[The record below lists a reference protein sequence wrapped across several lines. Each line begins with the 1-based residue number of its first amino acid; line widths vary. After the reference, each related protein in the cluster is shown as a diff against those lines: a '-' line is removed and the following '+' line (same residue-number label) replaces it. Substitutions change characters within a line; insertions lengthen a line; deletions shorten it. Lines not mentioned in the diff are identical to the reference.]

1 MGYALRNCP
10 VGNFRVEASLQ
21 WRIGGLKILNMQT
34 ILKGKTKEVVIDT
47 SGPVIII
54 GESIN
59 PTRRK
64 KLVSTLQGNDFSFVL
79 ELAAS
84 QINSGADVLDVN
96 VGFPGVED
104 EKLLPATVKVLQD
117 NFDVPLCLD
126 SPNPKAIEAALKVA
140 AGKCL
145 INSVNGEE
153 KSLKTLLPVAREY
166 GAAIIG
172 LCMDDD
178 GITHDPE
185 KRLSIAGKII
195 ERAVSMGIKEEDVV
209 IDPLA
214 MAVSAD
220 PNACLVTL
228 ETIRLIHQKL
238 GHNIT
243 QGASNISFGLPDRES
258 LNAAYMAL
266 SIYNGLTCP
275 IANPEKITAAVRA
288 ADLVMGRDDF
298 AVRFVEYFQSR
309 NPQ

>member
-1 MGYALRNCP
+1 
-10 VGNFRVEASLQ
+10 
-21 WRIGGLKILNMQT
+21 MQT
-34 ILKGKTKEVVIDT
+34 ILKGKTKEVLIDT
-47 SGPVIII
+47 SGPVVII

-64 KLVSTLQGNDFSFVL
+64 KLVSTLQENNFELVI

-84 QINSGADVLDVN
+84 QIKAGADVLDVN
-96 VGFPGVED
+96 VGFPGVD
-104 EKLLPATVKVLQD
+104 DVKLLPETVKVLQD
-117 NFDVPLCLD
+117 HFDIPLCLD
-126 SPNPKAIEAALKVA
+126 SPNPLAIEAALKVS

-153 KSLKTLLPVAREY
+153 KSLSALLPVAKEY

-178 GITHDPE
+178 GITHDPQ
-185 KRLSIAGKII
+185 KRLAIAVKII
-195 ERAVSMGIKEEDVV
+195 ERAVRAGIKEEDVV

-228 ETIRLIHQKL
+228 ETIRLVHQKL

-258 LNAAYMAL
+258 LNAAFMAL
-266 SIYNGLTCP
+266 AVYNGLTCP

-288 ADLVMGRDDF
+288 ADLVLGRDDF

-309 NPQ
+309 QQ

>member
-1 MGYALRNCP
+1 M
-10 VGNFRVEASLQ
+10 
-21 WRIGGLKILNMQT
+21 KT
-34 ILKGKTKEVVIDT
+34 ILKGKTKEVIIDT
-47 SGPVIII
+47 AGPVIII

-64 KLVSTLQGNDFSFVL
+64 KLVTTLQEGNFEYVL
-79 ELAAS
+79 ELAES
-84 QINSGADVLDVN
+84 QIKAGADVLDVN
-96 VGFPGVED
+96 VGFPGVD
-104 EKLLPATVKVLQD
+104 DVRLLPETVRVLQD
-117 NFDVPLCLD
+117 KFDIPLCLD
-126 SPNPKAIEAALKVA
+126 SPNPRAIEEALKVA
-140 AGKCL
+140 AGKYL

-153 KSLKTLLPVAREY
+153 KSLNALLPVAKEY

-185 KRLSIAGKII
+185 KRVAIAGKII
-195 ERAVSMGIKEEDVV
+195 ERALKAGINAEDVI

-220 PNACLVTL
+220 PQACLVTL
-228 ETIRLIHQKL
+228 ETIRLVHQKL

-258 LNAAYMAL
+258 LNSAFMAL

-288 ADLVMGRDDF
+288 ADLILGRDDF

-309 NPQ
+309 Q

>member
-1 MGYALRNCP
+1 
-10 VGNFRVEASLQ
+10 
-21 WRIGGLKILNMQT
+21 
-34 ILKGKTKEVVIDT
+34 
-47 SGPVIII
+47 
-54 GESIN
+54 
-59 PTRRK
+59 
-64 KLVSTLQGNDFSFVL
+64 VL
-79 ELAAS
+79 ELAES
-84 QINSGADVLDVN
+84 QIKAGADVLDVN
-96 VGFPGVED
+96 VGFPGVD
-104 EKLLPATVKVLQD
+104 DVRLLPETVKILQEK
-117 NFDVPLCLD
+117 FEVPLCLD

-140 AGKCL
+140 EGKCL

-153 KSLKTLLPVAREY
+153 ASMKALLPVAKEY

-172 LCMDDD
+172 LCMDEG

-185 KRLSIAGKII
+185 KRVAIAEKII
-195 ERAVSMGIKEEDVV
+195 ERALQAGIKEEDVI

-220 PNACLVTL
+220 QKACMVTL

-258 LNAAYMAL
+258 LNASYMAL

-275 IANPEKITAAVRA
+275 IANPEKITAMVRA
-288 ADLVMGRDDF
+288 TDLILGRDDF

-309 NPQ
+309 Q

>member
-1 MGYALRNCP
+1 M
-10 VGNFRVEASLQ
+10 
-21 WRIGGLKILNMQT
+21 KT
-34 ILKGKTKEVVIDT
+34 ILKGRTREVIINT
-47 SGPVIII
+47 EGPVVII

-64 KLVSTLQGNDFSFVL
+64 KLVTTLQEGNFDYVL
-79 ELAAS
+79 ELAES
-84 QINSGADVLDVN
+84 QIKAGAEVLDVN
-96 VGFPGVED
+96 VGFPGVD
-104 EKLLPATVKVLQD
+104 DVKLLPETVRMLQD
-117 NFDVPLCLD
+117 KFDIPLCLD
-126 SPNPKAIEAALKVA
+126 SPNPRAIEAALKVA

-153 KSLKTLLPVAREY
+153 ASLKALLPVANEY

-185 KRLSIAGKII
+185 KRLAIAEKII
-195 ERAVSMGIKEEDVV
+195 ERTMKAGIKAEDVV

-220 PNACLVTL
+220 PQACRVTL
-228 ETIRLIHQKL
+228 ETIRLVHQKL

-258 LNAAYMAL
+258 LNAAYMAM

-275 IANPEKITAAVRA
+275 IANPEKITSIVRA
-288 ADLVMGRDDF
+288 ADLVLGRDDF

-309 NPQ
+309 Q